1 MNIDEMSDEEKATNA
16 KKRSRRLDLPGDLL
30 ISGSMGWTLLP
41 QKEPSTAA
49 AKKKAPASEV
59 MTLWA

>member
-1 MNIDEMSDEEKATNA
+1 MNIDEMSDEEKATAA
-16 KKRSRRLDLPGDLL
+16 KKRCRRLDLPGDLL

-41 QKEPSTAA
+41 QKQTRTETAR
-49 AKKKAPASEV
+49 KKTLASAV